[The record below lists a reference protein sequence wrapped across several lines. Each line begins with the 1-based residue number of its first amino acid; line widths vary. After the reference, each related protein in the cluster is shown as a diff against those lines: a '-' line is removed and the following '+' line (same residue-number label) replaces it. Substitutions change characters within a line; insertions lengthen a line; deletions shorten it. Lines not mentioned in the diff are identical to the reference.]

1 MGISSSLGSS
11 ALLPAG
17 LGFRNLI
24 INGAMQIA
32 QRNTSVASITTG
44 GYYTADRYTIGA
56 SSIGTW
62 TQSVENDAPTGSG
75 FRKSL
80 KMLCTTADA
89 SPAAGDYLLMRQL
102 LEGQNLQQIKK
113 GTTSAQQMYLSFWVK
128 ANVSGTYILEIED
141 TDNSRAISKSYV
153 VNTINTWE
161 YKTIEIPADA
171 TGALDNDS
179 AASLAVTWWLAS
191 GSTYTSGTLA
201 TSWAGLTSA
210 NRAVGQVNLASATNN
225 YWQITGVQ
233 LEANYQPTP
242 FEHRPF
248 GVELALCQR
257 YWEQSYPYGTAAGT
271 ATTDGAFTE
280 SDSGNASGN
289 HFHTIRFVVPK
300 RNNTYTISAY
310 RASDGLATYWVV
322 YSSPQPSGYAQVLQA
337 YRKTVYSMTVYAS
350 DGGYSWIV
358 GLTEG
363 HWTVN
368 AEL

>member
-153 VNTINTWE
+153 VNAINTWE

-171 TGALDNDS
+171 TGTLDNDN
-179 AASLAVTWWLAS
+179 AASLAITWWLAS

-242 FEHRPF
+242 FEQRPI

-257 YWEQSYPYGTAAGT
+257 YYEKSYDLGTAP
-271 ATTDGAFTE
+271 ATVTE
-280 SDSGNASGN
+280 TGVHRHSGSGNASGR
-289 HFHTIRFVVPK
+289 HYVPIRFKVEK
-300 RNNTYTISAY
+300 RANDYTVTTYDPTAAGSTWVTANPSQ
-310 RASDGLATYWVV
+310 AGLQRTPLVENKGT
-322 YSSPQPSGYAQVLQA
+322 SGMVLN
-337 YRKTVYSMTVYAS
+337 VE
-350 DGGYSWIV
+350 DGGYSWNV
-358 GLTEG
+358 GNTRG
-363 HWTVN
+363 HWSVSS
-368 AEL
+368 EL

>member
-32 QRNTSVASITTG
+32 QRNTSVASITAG

-56 SSIGTW
+56 NALGTW

-153 VNTINTWE
+153 VNAINTWE

-171 TGALDNDS
+171 TGALDNDN
-179 AASLAVTWWLAS
+179 AASLAITWWLAS

-242 FEHRPF
+242 FEQRPI
-248 GVELALCQR
+248 GLELSLCQR
-257 YWEQSYPYGTAAGT
+257 YYEKSYDTDTAPGASTNNGLVLLT
-271 ATTDGAFTE
+271 ATTENAGAVYTP
-280 SDSGNASGN
+280 
-289 HFHTIRFVVPK
+289 IRFKVPK
-300 RNNTYTISAY
+300 RYTGYTITPYTNSGGSGNWRYA
-310 RASDGLATYWVV
+310 RNGVGDTAATGNVTFLGTNGFGMYVLTGAGWIA
-322 YSSPQPSGYAQVLQA
+322 AQI
-337 YRKTVYSMTVYAS
+337 Y
-350 DGGYSWIV
+350 
-358 GLTEG
+358 G
-363 HWTVN
+363 HWVCN